1 MKLSINSL
9 LTEEEVKEMEL
20 INNMD
25 YEEMTEYFEK
35 ENLKDANK
43 QTEIRPLGM
52 SIEEFMEKYDAVDL
66 SSFLESFGV
75 KLPKL

>member
-9 LTEEEVKEMEL
+9 LTKEEVKEMEL

-75 KLPKL
+75 KFPKL

>member
-9 LTEEEVKEMEL
+9 LTKEEVKEMEL